1 MSAAELP
8 RPGRLWSLWDIM
20 EKLRPAIFGKVFQN
34 IAEAQL
40 WLATTGVQVI
50 SPDYRQTI
58 KERVVE
64 PAFELCLVAGLSPTV
79 KNACEKMNEALD
91 TSDKTANALKERIQA
106 LHERLIKELS
116 GRMLFIVENGRE
128 SYWEH
133 EHLFGVQVRNRFTS
147 AAMDIKESGN
157 CWVAGRNNAV
167 AYHLM
172 MAIEVGLRCLAEDRR
187 VDITKYGN
195 SVPIEFA
202 EWGTLIAAIA
212 AKTKELNWVDRHKK
226 TEPQRFYN
234 PLVLELGAFHEG
246 YRNHLMHGRAIAYR
260 DDETFALMGHVKRFL
275 TKLSEKIGED
285 EITEEVWS

>member
-1 MSAAELP
+1 
-8 RPGRLWSLWDIM
+8 M
-20 EKLRPAIFGKVFQN
+20 EKLRPAIFGSVFQN
-34 IAEAQL
+34 IAEVQL
-40 WLATTGVQVI
+40 WLLNAGGQTI
-50 SPDYRQTI
+50 SSSYRQTI

-64 PAFELCLVAGLSPTV
+64 PAFELCLVADLSLAL
-79 KNACEKMNEALD
+79 KNACERMNMALD
-91 TSDKTANALKERIQA
+91 KPDKGANAFKERIEV
-106 LHERLIKELS
+106 LHEGLIKELT
-116 GRMLFIVENGRE
+116 GKLLFIVENGRE
-128 SYWEH
+128 SYWED
-133 EHLFGVQVRNRFTS
+133 EHLFGLHVRGRFPS
-147 AAMDIKESGN
+147 AAMDIKEAGN

-172 MAIEVGLRCLAEDRR
+172 MAIEVGLRCIAEDRR
-187 VDITKYGN
+187 VDITKYGK

-226 TEPQRFYN
+226 VEAQRFYN

-285 EITEEVWS
+285 EITDEVWS